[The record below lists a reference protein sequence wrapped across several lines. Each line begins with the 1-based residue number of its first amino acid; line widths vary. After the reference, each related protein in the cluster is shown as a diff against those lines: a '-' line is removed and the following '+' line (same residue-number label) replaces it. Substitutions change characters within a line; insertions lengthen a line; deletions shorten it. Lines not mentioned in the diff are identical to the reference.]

1 MPVRQASKAEQ
12 AAKAVWMWWATAKLE
27 PDRPG
32 TLPRADTTPESLVD
46 PTLGALL
53 DRVPL
58 LATTLV
64 LDTHKAA
71 TMLLRAESRLD
82 GMLPQEVLRLVTTL
96 VHLEPKLAGM
106 LALLVLKQA
115 TTPVLQLA
123 KLAGTPEALVSRA
136 ALVSDTTQVSKV
148 DKLVGEPPMPVHQ
161 APKLAGM
168 PALLVLKQATMLASK
183 LVKPHGEQP
192 TLASTLLAMC
202 SEERILDSESV
213 WEAVLLLV
221 DMAKVALELAA
232 TDKAVLDSE
241 DLPEPELVPDTKLL
255 P

>member
-1 MPVRQASKAEQ
+1 MEASTQAEMQVWAARVPVRQASRAEQ
-12 AAKAVWMWWATAKLE
+12 AVKAVWIWRATAKLE

-71 TMLLRAESRLD
+71 TMLLRVESRLD
-82 GMLPQEVLRLVTTL
+82 GMLLQEVLRLHTTL

-115 TTPVLQLA
+115 TTQVFLPA
-123 KLAGTPEALVSRA
+123 KLAGTLEVLVFKA

-148 DKLVGEPPMPVHQ
+148 DKLLGELPMPVHQ

-168 PALLVLKQATMLASK
+168 LALLVLKQATMLASK

-192 TLASTLLAMC
+192 TLASTPLLALT
-202 SEERILDSESV
+202 SDLTWV
-213 WEAVLLLV
+213 WEEVLLPAV
-221 DMAKVALELAA
+221 PEARVSAA
-232 TDKAVLDSE
+232 TQVAMPVQAIK
-241 DLPEPELVPDTKLL
+241 
-255 P
+255 

>member
-12 AAKAVWMWWATAKLE
+12 AAKAVWIWRATAKLE

-148 DKLVGEPPMPVHQ
+148 DKL
-161 APKLAGM
+161 AGM

-221 DMAKVALELAA
+221 DMARAALELAA